1 MKNYKNVIA
10 STKWLKRVILSYTKL
25 DNLLS
30 KLSYALWVGTKWSLF
45 DHLATCCL
53 SGHDPRMGRRISTCL
68 LGCAI
73 IMFCIT
79 ACDSGSS
86 SADPD
91 PIAEVS
97 SSSVDDE
104 NLSSSSVTDKGTSSG
119 GSSVSSSS
127 KNSSSS
133 AKSSPSTDYKSS
145 SSVKSSSS
153 GTSSSSML
161 IPCSKE
167 GQIVE
172 MMNDDTGK
180 DDWYKC
186 QDGFYILIVRSSS
199 SSVPTSSY
207 INMDSLYNSKYSYG
221 EFVDPRDGQK
231 YRILDTKF
239 GYDGFENM
247 TVFAT
252 NLNYGKQ
259 IPLNTTVFDDNAP
272 EKYCYDDDPWYCDNG
287 FGGLYSWSEAMG
299 LPKACDSVWTG
310 TTTACPDSIFPGR
323 EYDHEWDRLKIQG
336 ICPEGWHVM
345 NRQEWGAL
353 KGASENDYGFVSK
366 VSGGSN
372 SQGFSALYGGGV
384 SPTEQKSLYIRKSGF
399 YQLPYERD
407 AEVNNSVILDRILLR
422 FDQPAQK
429 TDALSVRCVKNR

>member
-1 MKNYKNVIA
+1 MKF
-10 STKWLKRVILSYTKL
+10 LP
-25 DNLLS
+25 
-30 KLSYALWVGTKWSLF
+30 ALIVSAFIVTSSLV
-45 DHLATCCL
+45 
-53 SGHDPRMGRRISTCL
+53 
-68 LGCAI
+68 
-73 IMFCIT
+73 
-79 ACDSGSS
+79 ACGD
-86 SADPD
+86 D
-91 PIAEVS
+91 
-97 SSSVDDE
+97 SSSVFPDAVGD
-104 NLSSSSVTDKGTSSG
+104 LP
-119 GSSVSSSS
+119 
-127 KNSSSS
+127 SSS
-133 AKSSPSTDYKSS
+133 AKPDDAPASSGDNSSGSSVKSSTGGKSSAKSS

-153 GTSSSSML
+153 MDSKSS
-161 IPCSKE
+161 
-167 GQIVE
+167 V
-172 MMNDDTGK
+172 
-180 DDWYKC
+180 
-186 QDGFYILIVRSSS
+186 SSS
-199 SSVPTSSY
+199 SSSTGSSSSLRACSEEDSIIEQRNRETGKKEWFVCENGFYVLFIMSSASEGSSSSY
-207 INMDSLYNSKYSYG
+207 FNMDSLYNSKKSYG

-231 YRILDTKF
+231 YRTITIEF
-239 GYDGFENM
+239 GYDGVDSI
-247 TVFAT
+247 TLFAT

-259 IPLNTTVFDDNAP
+259 IKLATTEFDDNVT

-287 FGGLYSWSEAMG
+287 FGGLYSWSEAFG

-310 TTTACPDSIFPGR
+310 TTPACPDSIFPGR

-353 KGASENDYGFVSK
+353 KGASEDDYGFVSK

>member
-1 MKNYKNVIA
+1 MRF
-10 STKWLKRVILSYTKL
+10 SRFL
-25 DNLLS
+25 
-30 KLSYALWVGTKWSLF
+30 ALALF
-45 DHLATCCL
+45 AITMSFTACGDDESS
-53 SGHDPRMGRRISTCL
+53 SGVAPESAGEISTNSS
-68 LGCAI
+68 A
-73 IMFCIT
+73 
-79 ACDSGSS
+79 SS
-86 SADPD
+86 SDD
-91 PIAEVS
+91 DS
-97 SSSVDDE
+97 SSS
-104 NLSSSSVTDKGTSSG
+104 KGGKSSG
-119 GSSVSSSS
+119 SVSSSS

-133 AKSSPSTDYKSS
+133 AKSSPSTDSKSS

-207 INMDSLYNSKYSYG
+207 INMDSLYNSKKSYG

-310 TTTACPDSIFPGR
+310 TTPACPDSIFPGR

-353 KGASENDYGFVSK
+353 KGASEDDYGFVSK
-366 VSGGSN
+366 VNGGSN
-372 SQGFSALYGGGV
+372 SQGFSALYGGM
-384 SPTEQKSLYIRKSGF
+384 TEPSTGLDGAFIREKGL
-399 YQLPYERD
+399 YQLPHEKD
-407 AEVNNSVILDRILLR
+407 ADVNIVIMLGRIDLR
-422 FDQPAQK
+422 FDQPILK
-429 TDALSVRCVKNR
+429 TSGMSIRCVKNR

>member
-1 MKNYKNVIA
+1 MK
-10 STKWLKRVILSYTKL
+10 TK
-25 DNLLS
+25 
-30 KLSYALWVGTKWSLF
+30 SLYF
-45 DHLATCCL
+45 CVVLMTV
-53 SGHDPRMGRRISTCL
+53 M
-68 LGCAI
+68 AI
-73 IMFCIT
+73 V
-79 ACDSGSS
+79 ACDDSS
-86 SADPD
+86 SGAGPD
-91 PIAEVS
+91 PVAEISSSSGDEAIS
-97 SSSVDDE
+97 SSSVM
-104 NLSSSSVTDKGTSSG
+104 DKETSSG
-119 GSSVSSSS
+119 ESSVSSSS

-133 AKSSPSTDYKSS
+133 AKSSPSTDSKSS

-167 GQIVE
+167 GEIAE
-172 MMNDDTGK
+172 MRDRETGVK
-180 DDWYKC
+180 GQYKC

-207 INMDSLYNSKYSYG
+207 INMDSLYNSKKSYG

-310 TTTACPDSIFPGR
+310 TTPACPDSIFPDR
-323 EYDHEWDRLKIQG
+323 EYDYEWDRLQIQG

-345 NRQEWGAL
+345 NRDEWAVL
-353 KGASENDYGFVSK
+353 KGASEDDYGFVSK
-366 VSGGSN
+366 VNGGSN
-372 SQGFSALYGGGV
+372 SQGFSALYGGIALAITG
-384 SPTEQKSLYIRKSGF
+384 EYQYIRVYGR
-399 YQLPYERD
+399 YRLPFESSATNVTSISLGAAARGISRVD
-407 AEVNNSVILDRILLR
+407 LKMNSDK
-422 FDQPAQK
+422 PNG
-429 TDALSVRCVKNR
+429 LSVRCVKNR

>member
-1 MKNYKNVIA
+1 MK
-10 STKWLKRVILSYTKL
+10 TK
-25 DNLLS
+25 
-30 KLSYALWVGTKWSLF
+30 SLYF
-45 DHLATCCL
+45 CVVLMTV
-53 SGHDPRMGRRISTCL
+53 M
-68 LGCAI
+68 AI
-73 IMFCIT
+73 V
-79 ACDSGSS
+79 ACDDSS
-86 SADPD
+86 SGAGPD
-91 PIAEVS
+91 PVAEIS
-97 SSSVDDE
+97 SSSGDE
-104 NLSSSSVTDKGTSSG
+104 AISSSSVTDKGTSSG

-133 AKSSPSTDYKSS
+133 AKSSPSTDSKSSGGESSPAS

-153 GTSSSSML
+153 GTSSSSVWTK
-161 IPCSKE
+161 PCSSE
-167 GQIVE
+167 GSILDRTDRE
-172 MMNDDTGK
+172 SGK
-180 DDWYKC
+180 KLEYICK
-186 QDGFYILIVRSSS
+186 DGFYVLYVRSSS

-207 INMDSLYNSKYSYG
+207 FNMDSLYNSKYSYG

-310 TTTACPDSIFPGR
+310 TTPACPDSIFPGR

-353 KGASENDYGFVSK
+353 KGASEDDYGFVSK
-366 VSGGSN
+366 VNGGSN
-372 SQGFSALYGGGV
+372 SQGFSALYGGIALAITG
-384 SPTEQKSLYIRKSGF
+384 EYQYIRVYGR
-399 YQLPYERD
+399 YRLPFESSATNVTSISLGSAARGISRVD
-407 AEVNNSVILDRILLR
+407 LKMNSDK
-422 FDQPAQK
+422 PNG
-429 TDALSVRCVKNR
+429 LSVRCVKNYLSESR

>member
-1 MKNYKNVIA
+1 MKFFSLPVLALIA
-10 STKWLKRVILSYTKL
+10 TI
-25 DNLLS
+25 
-30 KLSYALWVGTKWSLF
+30 SLTACG
-45 DHLATCCL
+45 DDESS
-53 SGHDPRMGRRISTCL
+53 SGVAPESAGEISTNSS
-68 LGCAI
+68 A
-73 IMFCIT
+73 
-79 ACDSGSS
+79 SS
-86 SADPD
+86 SDD
-91 PIAEVS
+91 DS
-97 SSSVDDE
+97 SSS
-104 NLSSSSVTDKGTSSG
+104 KGGKSSG
-119 GSSVSSSS
+119 SVSSSS

-133 AKSSPSTDYKSS
+133 AKSSPSTDSKSS

-167 GQIVE
+167 GEIAE
-172 MMNDDTGK
+172 MRDRETGVK
-180 DDWYKC
+180 GQYKC

-207 INMDSLYNSKYSYG
+207 FNMDSLYNSKKSYG

-310 TTTACPDSIFPGR
+310 TTPACPDSIFPGR
-323 EYDHEWDRLKIQG
+323 EYDYEWDRLQIQG

-345 NRQEWGAL
+345 NRDEWAVL

-384 SPTEQKSLYIRKSGF
+384 FPTGQKSLYIRKSGF

-429 TDALSVRCVKNR
+429 TDALSIRCVKNR

>member
-1 MKNYKNVIA
+1 MLEPRRSSVKYFA
-10 STKWLKRVILSYTKL
+10 A
-25 DNLLS
+25 LL
-30 KLSYALWVGTKWSLF
+30 LPAVLF
-45 DHLATCCL
+45 V
-53 SGHDPRMGRRISTCL
+53 
-68 LGCAI
+68 
-73 IMFCIT
+73 
-79 ACDSGSS
+79 ACGDDDSS
-86 SADPD
+86 SFVEP
-91 PIAEVS
+91 EKES
-97 SSSVDDE
+97 SSSE
-104 NLSSSSVTDKGTSSG
+104 ILSSGDGTSDGNGDKSS
-119 GSSVSSSS
+119 SSVSSSS

-133 AKSSPSTDYKSS
+133 AKSSSSTDSKSSGGESSPAS

-153 GTSSSSML
+153 GTSSSSVWTK
-161 IPCSKE
+161 PCSSE
-167 GQIVE
+167 GSILDRTDRE
-172 MMNDDTGK
+172 SGK
-180 DDWYKC
+180 KLEYICK
-186 QDGFYILIVRSSS
+186 DGFYVLYVRSSS

-207 INMDSLYNSKYSYG
+207 FNMDSLYNSKYSYG

-272 EKYCYDDDPWYCDNG
+272 EKYCYDDDPWFCDNG

-310 TTTACPDSIFPGR
+310 TT

-353 KGASENDYGFVSK
+353 KGASEDDYGFVSK
-366 VSGGSN
+366 VNGGSN
-372 SQGFSALYGGGV
+372 SQGFSALYGGIALAITG
-384 SPTEQKSLYIRKSGF
+384 EYQYIRVYGR
-399 YQLPYERD
+399 YRLPFESSATNVTSISLGSAARGISRVD
-407 AEVNNSVILDRILLR
+407 LKMNSDK
-422 FDQPAQK
+422 PNG
-429 TDALSVRCVKNR
+429 LSVRCVKNR

>member
-1 MKNYKNVIA
+1 MKNCRKVIATKWLKHIINTNNVIA
-10 STKWLKRVILSYTKL
+10 STKCAAISIIL
-25 DNLLS
+25 
-30 KLSYALWVGTKWSLF
+30 ALF
-45 DHLATCCL
+45 LA
-53 SGHDPRMGRRISTCL
+53 
-68 LGCAI
+68 
-73 IMFCIT
+73 
-79 ACDSGSS
+79 ACDDSS
-86 SADPD
+86 SGAGPD
-91 PIAEVS
+91 PVAEVS
-97 SSSVDDE
+97 SSSGDDTI
-104 NLSSSSVTDKGTSSG
+104 SSSSVTDKGTSSDG
-119 GSSVSSSS
+119 SSSS
-127 KNSSSS
+127 SYVVQSGDSHDGSSSS
-133 AKSSPSTDYKSS
+133 AKSSSSLNSSGDSNSS
-145 SSVKSSSS
+145 SSVWTK
-153 GTSSSSML
+153 
-161 IPCSKE
+161 PCSSE
-167 GQIVE
+167 GSILDRTDRE
-172 MMNDDTGK
+172 SGK
-180 DDWYKC
+180 KLEYICK
-186 QDGFYILIVRSSS
+186 DGFYVLYVRSSS

-207 INMDSLYNSKYSYG
+207 FNMDSLYNSNYSYG

-299 LPKACDSVWTG
+299 FPKACDSVWTG
-310 TTTACPDSIFPGR
+310 TTPACPDSIFPGR
-323 EYDHEWDRLKIQG
+323 EYDYEWDRLQIQG

-345 NRQEWGAL
+345 NRDEWAVL

-384 SPTEQKSLYIRKSGF
+384 FPTGQNSLYIRKSGF

>member
-1 MKNYKNVIA
+1 MK
-10 STKWLKRVILSYTKL
+10 TK
-25 DNLLS
+25 
-30 KLSYALWVGTKWSLF
+30 SLYF
-45 DHLATCCL
+45 CVVLMTV
-53 SGHDPRMGRRISTCL
+53 M
-68 LGCAI
+68 AI
-73 IMFCIT
+73 V
-79 ACDSGSS
+79 ACDDSS
-86 SADPD
+86 SGAGPD
-91 PIAEVS
+91 PVAEIS
-97 SSSVDDE
+97 SSSGDE
-104 NLSSSSVTDKGTSSG
+104 AISSSSVTDKETSSG

-133 AKSSPSTDYKSS
+133 AKSSSSTDAKSSGGESSPAS

-167 GQIVE
+167 GEIAE
-172 MMNDDTGK
+172 MRDRETGVK
-180 DDWYKC
+180 GQYKC

-310 TTTACPDSIFPGR
+310 TTPACPDSIFPGR

-429 TDALSVRCVKNR
+429 TDALSIRCVKNR

>member
-1 MKNYKNVIA
+1 MIFRKIVVTAAIA
-10 STKWLKRVILSYTKL
+10 CLVLAFTACGDDDSSSFVEPEKESSSNVILS
-25 DNLLS
+25 
-30 KLSYALWVGTKWSLF
+30 G
-45 DHLATCCL
+45 
-53 SGHDPRMGRRISTCL
+53 
-68 LGCAI
+68 
-73 IMFCIT
+73 
-79 ACDSGSS
+79 DSHEGSSPSSSSS
-86 SADPD
+86 SAQ
-91 PIAEVS
+91 
-97 SSSVDDE
+97 
-104 NLSSSSVTDKGTSSG
+104 
-119 GSSVSSSS
+119 SSS

-133 AKSSPSTDYKSS
+133 AKSSPSTDSKSS

-207 INMDSLYNSKYSYG
+207 INMDSLYNSKKSYG

-310 TTTACPDSIFPGR
+310 TTPACPDSIFPGR
-323 EYDHEWDRLKIQG
+323 EYDYEWDRLQIQG

-345 NRQEWGAL
+345 NRDEWAVL

-372 SQGFSALYGGGV
+372 SQGFSALYGGM
-384 SPTEQKSLYIRKSGF
+384 TEPSTGLDGAFIREKGL
-399 YQLPYERD
+399 YQLPHEKD
-407 AEVNNSVILDRILLR
+407 ADVNIVIMLGRIDLR
-422 FDQPAQK
+422 FDQPILK
-429 TDALSVRCVKNR
+429 TSGMSIRCVKNR

>member
-1 MKNYKNVIA
+1 MK
-10 STKWLKRVILSYTKL
+10 TK
-25 DNLLS
+25 
-30 KLSYALWVGTKWSLF
+30 SLYF
-45 DHLATCCL
+45 CVVLMTV
-53 SGHDPRMGRRISTCL
+53 M
-68 LGCAI
+68 AI
-73 IMFCIT
+73 V
-79 ACDSGSS
+79 ACDDSS
-86 SADPD
+86 SGAGPD
-91 PIAEVS
+91 PVAEVS
-97 SSSVDDE
+97 SSSDDDAI
-104 NLSSSSVTDKGTSSG
+104 SSSSVTDKETSSG

-133 AKSSPSTDYKSS
+133 AKSSSSTDSKSSGGESSPAS

-153 GTSSSSML
+153 GTSSSSVWTK
-161 IPCSKE
+161 PCSSE
-167 GQIVE
+167 GSILDRTDRE
-172 MMNDDTGK
+172 SGK
-180 DDWYKC
+180 KLEYICK
-186 QDGFYILIVRSSS
+186 DGFYVLYVRSSS

-207 INMDSLYNSKYSYG
+207 FNMDSLYNSKYSYG

-310 TTTACPDSIFPGR
+310 TTPACPDSIFPGR

-353 KGASENDYGFVSK
+353 KGASEDDYGFVSK
-366 VSGGSN
+366 VNGGSN
-372 SQGFSALYGGGV
+372 SQGFSALYGGIALAITG
-384 SPTEQKSLYIRKSGF
+384 EYQYIRVYGR
-399 YQLPYERD
+399 YRLPFESSATNVTSISLGSAARGISRVD
-407 AEVNNSVILDRILLR
+407 LKMNSDK
-422 FDQPAQK
+422 PNG
-429 TDALSVRCVKNR
+429 LSVRCVKNR

>member
-1 MKNYKNVIA
+1 MKTKSLYFCVVLMTVMAIA
-10 STKWLKRVILSYTKL
+10 
-25 DNLLS
+25 
-30 KLSYALWVGTKWSLF
+30 
-45 DHLATCCL
+45 
-53 SGHDPRMGRRISTCL
+53 
-68 LGCAI
+68 
-73 IMFCIT
+73 
-79 ACDSGSS
+79 ACDDSS
-86 SADPD
+86 SGAGPD
-91 PIAEVS
+91 PVAEIS
-97 SSSVDDE
+97 SSSGDE
-104 NLSSSSVTDKGTSSG
+104 AISSSSVTDKETSSG

-133 AKSSPSTDYKSS
+133 AKSSSSTDSKSSGGESSPAS

-153 GTSSSSML
+153 GTSSSSVWTK
-161 IPCSKE
+161 PCSSE
-167 GQIVE
+167 GSILDRTDRE
-172 MMNDDTGK
+172 SGK
-180 DDWYKC
+180 KLEYICK
-186 QDGFYILIVRSSS
+186 DGFYVLYVRSSS

-207 INMDSLYNSKYSYG
+207 FNMDSLYNSKYSYG

-310 TTTACPDSIFPGR
+310 TTPACPDSIFPGR

-353 KGASENDYGFVSK
+353 KGASEDDYGFVSK
-366 VSGGSN
+366 VNGGSN
-372 SQGFSALYGGGV
+372 SQGFSALYGGIALAITG
-384 SPTEQKSLYIRKSGF
+384 EYQYIRVYGRYRLPFESSATNVTSISLGSAARGMIIPERRSRQSG
-399 YQLPYERD
+399 
-407 AEVNNSVILDRILLR
+407 EVRATS
-422 FDQPAQK
+422 PA
-429 TDALSVRCVKNR
+429 

>member
-1 MKNYKNVIA
+1 MKFFSLPVLALIA
-10 STKWLKRVILSYTKL
+10 TI
-25 DNLLS
+25 
-30 KLSYALWVGTKWSLF
+30 SLAACG
-45 DHLATCCL
+45 DDESS
-53 SGHDPRMGRRISTCL
+53 SGVAPESAGEISTNSS
-68 LGCAI
+68 A
-73 IMFCIT
+73 
-79 ACDSGSS
+79 SS
-86 SADPD
+86 SDD
-91 PIAEVS
+91 DS
-97 SSSVDDE
+97 SSS
-104 NLSSSSVTDKGTSSG
+104 KGGKSSG
-119 GSSVSSSS
+119 NGVSSSS

-133 AKSSPSTDYKSS
+133 AKSSPSTDSKSS

-167 GQIVE
+167 GEIAE
-172 MMNDDTGK
+172 MRDRETGEK
-180 DDWYKC
+180 GKYKC

-207 INMDSLYNSKYSYG
+207 FNMDSLYNSKYSYG

-310 TTTACPDSIFPGR
+310 TTPACPDSIFPGR
-323 EYDHEWDRLKIQG
+323 EYDYEWDRLKIQG

-353 KGASENDYGFVSK
+353 KGASEDDYGFVSK
-366 VSGGSN
+366 VNGGSN
-372 SQGFSALYGGGV
+372 SQGFSALYGGM
-384 SPTEQKSLYIRKSGF
+384 TEPSTGLDGAFIREKGL
-399 YQLPYERD
+399 YQLPHEKD
-407 AEVNNSVILDRILLR
+407 ADVNIVIMLGRIDLR
-422 FDQPAQK
+422 FDQPILK
-429 TDALSVRCVKNR
+429 TSGMSIRCVKNR

>member
-1 MKNYKNVIA
+1 MIFRKIVVTAAIA
-10 STKWLKRVILSYTKL
+10 CLV
-25 DNLLS
+25 
-30 KLSYALWVGTKWSLF
+30 
-45 DHLATCCL
+45 LA
-53 SGHDPRMGRRISTCL
+53 
-68 LGCAI
+68 
-73 IMFCIT
+73 FT
-79 ACDSGSS
+79 ACGDDDSSSFVSPEKETSSSIAESSSERSGGDPSSPSSSSS
-86 SADPD
+86 SAQ
-91 PIAEVS
+91 
-97 SSSVDDE
+97 
-104 NLSSSSVTDKGTSSG
+104 
-119 GSSVSSSS
+119 SSS

-133 AKSSPSTDYKSS
+133 AKSSSSTDSKSSGGESSPAS

-207 INMDSLYNSKYSYG
+207 FNMDSLYNSNYSYG

-310 TTTACPDSIFPGR
+310 TTPACPDSIFPGR

-353 KGASENDYGFVSK
+353 KGASEDDYGFVSK
-366 VSGGSN
+366 VNGGSN
-372 SQGFSALYGGGV
+372 SQGFSALYGGIALAITG
-384 SPTEQKSLYIRKSGF
+384 EYQYIRVYGR
-399 YQLPYERD
+399 YRLPFESSATNVTSISLGAAARGISRVD
-407 AEVNNSVILDRILLR
+407 LKMNSDK
-422 FDQPAQK
+422 PNG
-429 TDALSVRCVKNR
+429 LSVRCVKNR

>member
-1 MKNYKNVIA
+1 MKFFSLPILALIA
-10 STKWLKRVILSYTKL
+10 TI
-25 DNLLS
+25 
-30 KLSYALWVGTKWSLF
+30 SL
-45 DHLATCCL
+45 
-53 SGHDPRMGRRISTCL
+53 
-68 LGCAI
+68 
-73 IMFCIT
+73 T
-79 ACDSGSS
+79 ACGDDSSSGVTLSEAQAESNGSSSSGSS
-86 SADPD
+86 DR
-91 PIAEVS
+91 
-97 SSSVDDE
+97 
-104 NLSSSSVTDKGTSSG
+104 
-119 GSSVSSSS
+119 VSSSS

-133 AKSSPSTDYKSS
+133 AKSSPSTDSKSS

-167 GQIVE
+167 GEIAE
-172 MMNDDTGK
+172 MRDRETGVK
-180 DDWYKC
+180 GQYKC

-199 SSVPTSSY
+199 SSVPTNSY